1 MRCRNLVRVMIPV
14 CLLVGSGGSIG
25 SIVGS
30 SSLVY
35 ASQVSQN
42 EVPDIKN
49 FTDYSENLG
58 YGKISG
64 HWAES
69 IISTTIKAGGIAG
82 YPEGDFRPNKEITAA
97 ELLSIIFSV
106 TDTDTGS
113 GGWSERIMNTA
124 YSKGIVTEGLIP
136 MSDASKPI
144 SREKMAYIL
153 VKSAEILCLEDTS
166 SQKNATVSDLASA
179 DPACQDAIQRAY
191 NMGLLAGKGD
201 GFAPKDSTTRAETCA
216 VVNRLMKY
224 SDRVDN
230 FTQKQEPV
238 TPSDAIYEALPDGSN
253 VGQSTGAIYPSEGQL
268 YNGKPITRDP
278 NTGVLGYGNGQTGGI
293 YLGVPVLSGSIK
305 EGSALAA
312 GDGYDNAVGHYEK
325 HGDYTYWG
333 KEWAL
338 IARHVEDKLNSEAK
352 NAPAYSTADIYG
364 NVLTGVSPSS
374 DEAFAYKTESG
385 GWVFKY

>member
-35 ASQVSQN
+35 ASQVSQS
-42 EVPDIKN
+42 EIPDIKN

-113 GGWSERIMNTA
+113 GSWSERIMNTA
-124 YSKGIVTEGLIP
+124 YNKGIVTQSLIP

-153 VKSAEILCLEDTS
+153 VKSAEILCLEDTGS
-166 SQKNATVSDLASA
+166 AKNATVSDLSTA

-253 VGQSTGAIYPSEGQL
+253 VGQSTGAIYPSEGQM

-325 HGDYTYWG
+325 HGDYTYWTA
-333 KEWAL
+333 EWRL
-338 IARHVEDKLNSEAK
+338 IARHVEDKLNSEAT
-352 NAPAYSTADIYG
+352 NVPDGTTADIYG
-364 NVLTGVSPSS
+364 NVLTGVAPSS
-374 DEAFAYKTESG
+374 DEAFAYKLDS

>member
-35 ASQVSQN
+35 ASQVSQS
-42 EVPDIKN
+42 EIPDIKN

-113 GGWSERIMNTA
+113 GSWSERIMNTA
-124 YSKGIVTEGLIP
+124 YNKGIVTQSLIP

-166 SQKNATVSDLASA
+166 SQKNATVSDLSTA

-230 FTQKQEPV
+230 FTVKQEPV

-253 VGQSTGAIYPSEGQL
+253 VGQSTGAIYPSEGQM

-278 NTGVLGYGNGQTGGI
+278 NTGVLGYGNGQKGGI

-312 GDGYDNAVGHYEK
+312 GDGYDNALGHYET

-338 IARHVEDKLNSEAK
+338 IGTYVENKLNTEAPD
-352 NAPAYSTADIYG
+352 APNGSVADIYG
-364 NVLTGVSPSS
+364 NIMNGYTDKDDV
-374 DEAFAYKTESG
+374 FAYKNDT
-385 GWVFKY
+385 GWCFRY

>member
-35 ASQVSQN
+35 ASQVSQS

-113 GGWSERIMNTA
+113 GSWSERIMNTA
-124 YSKGIVTEGLIP
+124 YNKGIVTQGLIP
-136 MSDASKPI
+136 LSDASKPI

-253 VGQSTGAIYPSEGQL
+253 VGQYTGNVYPSEGQL

-278 NTGVLGYGNGQTGGI
+278 NTGVLGYGNGQKGGI
-293 YLGVPVLSGSIK
+293 YLGVPDGTIVIEDGA
-305 EGSALAA
+305 GAPA
-312 GDGYDNAVGHYEK
+312 GDKYDKMQGHYDK
-325 HGDYTYWG
+325 HGDYVYWTA
-333 KEWAL
+333 EWDVIGAY
-338 IARHVEDKLNSEAK
+338 VENKLNSEAA
-352 NAPAYSTADIYG
+352 NAPNGSVADING
-364 NVLTGVSPSS
+364 NVMNGYTDRDDVFAVKYDTGW
-374 DEAFAYKTESG
+374 AFRY
-385 GWVFKY
+385 

>member
-35 ASQVSQN
+35 ASQVSQS

-113 GGWSERIMNTA
+113 GSWSERIMNTA
-124 YSKGIVTEGLIP
+124 YNKGIVTQGLIP
-136 MSDASKPI
+136 LSDASKPI

-230 FTQKQEPV
+230 FTVKQEPV

-253 VGQSTGAIYPSEGQL
+253 VGQYTGNVYPSEGQM

-278 NTGVLGYGNGQTGGI
+278 NTGVLGYGNGQKGGI
-293 YLGVPVLSGSIK
+293 YLGVPNGNIVIKDGSGNP
-305 EGSALAA
+305 A
-312 GDGYDNAVGHYEK
+312 GDDYDNMQGYYET

-333 KEWAL
+333 KEWRL
-338 IARHVEDKLNSEAK
+338 IAGYVENKLNTES
-352 NAPAYSTADIYG
+352 PSSPVGSTADIYG
-364 NVLTGVSPSS
+364 NVLTGVAPSS
-374 DEAFAYKTESG
+374 DDAFAYMTDT